1 MKNIFLFIVIFFVP
15 LQTVNAQWTEQFTG
29 DTVILKSV
37 SAVDNNI
44 AWVSGDIQRIYRTT
58 NGGTNWVRRPPG
70 IIPYPLSLSNVF
82 AVDENLAFV
91 SGYNYIDRTFV
102 YRTSNGGAS
111 WTQVFSQLNG
121 FVNSVWMISPTDGF
135 IMGDPV
141 NGRWS
146 LWRTSNGGTTWDSSG
161 MYLHD
166 DGGEFG
172 TVNCLYVYPDIGQ
185 TSIWFGT
192 NNYRVYHST
201 NSGMNWTSQL
211 TPTSQYIYSIWFN
224 SLTNGMRGG
233 SGIYFTSNSGLNW
246 NQTSS
251 LISNSGMTGEGNK
264 WWSVQY
270 GSPSIFYS
278 SNNGTNWSTQFY
290 DTAIQFTHITI
301 PRNHLNQYSVWAIGN
316 PGKIYRLNSMVGVQ
330 QISNEIFKEYYIS
343 HNYTNPFNPT
353 TKINF
358 EIPLGG
364 FVKINI
370 YNLLGKEIKAIVNEY
385 KNAGKYEIEFVAS
398 DLTSGD
404 YFYKIETDNF
414 KVQKKMILLK

>member
-1 MKNIFLFIVIFFVP
+1 MYGI
-15 LQTVNAQWTEQFTG
+15 NAQWTEQFTG

-70 IIPYPLSLSNVF
+70 IIPYPLSLSNIF

-91 SGYNYIDRTFV
+91 TGTSGTSTYV
-102 YRTSNGGAS
+102 YRSSNGGSS
-111 WTQVFSQLNG
+111 WSQVFAQQFG
-121 FVNSVWMISPTDGF
+121 FINSVWMTSPTNGF
-135 IMGDPV
+135 IQGDPV

-146 LWRTSNGGTTWDSSG
+146 LWKTSNGGLTWDSAG

-166 DGGEFG
+166 AGGEFG

-185 TSIWFGT
+185 TSIWYGT

-233 SGIYFTSNSGLNW
+233 SGIYYTSNSGQNW
-246 NQTSS
+246 NLTST

-264 WWSVQY
+264 WWSVQSY
-270 GSPSIFYS
+270 SPSIFYS

-301 PRNHLNQYSVWAIGN
+301 PRNHLNQYSVWAVGN
-316 PGKIYRLNSMVGVQ
+316 PGKIYKMDAMVGVQ
-330 QISNEIFKEYYIS
+330 QISDEIPEEYYLS
-343 HNYTNPFNPT
+343 QNYPNPFNPS

-358 EIPLGG
+358 KIPLSG

-370 YNLLGKEIKAIVNEY
+370 YNTLGKEIKTIIKEY
-385 KNAGKYEIEFVAS
+385 MNAGSYEIQFDAV
-398 DLTSGD
+398 DLRSGV
-404 YFYKIETDNF
+404 YFYKIETDKFIAVN
-414 KVQKKMILLK
+414 KMMLIR